1 MAKKLLVGS
10 YRFDASEKVVFCS
23 GNITAERFLVVTN
36 ITRNTIIYNF
46 ADVNS
51 GYGGVSYN
59 VDTDETQLALL
70 YDTTSMADT
79 DVLQIFVQ
87 GDYQEIT
94 PAEDILDP
102 VGKLRVSNP
111 ENLIDTD
118 FEYGLQSTKWET
130 IQTVNNIPTI
140 YSSSGD
146 TPIDGLVSVEAISGS
161 RNIKVTTNI
170 PHGLNIGDPISIQG
184 VSQYQA
190 EGYFIVTNA
199 PSTTVFFFE
208 LDVAASFTGDISG
221 SYTTIIPGKF
231 FEGSTLPVS
240 TADGAVTNG
249 SDPSTISV
257 TTENTHGFSQD
268 TKVYLRNTV
277 GPRTLRI
284 ADSAATAPD
293 GRPFVDTVASF
304 NTNTAIDL
312 TTDTGRGT
320 YKKTPVVTF
329 DWEGTYSTYLSAADV
344 NSATNRITWN
354 GHNLRNKY
362 ALLFQTPYQGLTD
375 GGMVDGT
382 VYYVEVVDANTIEL
396 HNNTTLSSQVSLS
409 NLNNTYGL
417 SRLTLCY
424 KVESASGTARR
435 TTFGDYYI
443 TQTQPVTTNGVGSN
457 STSQQTYNIDLTA
470 AGLGNPT
477 SVTLDSI
484 LLSGDVDSTSE
495 WVEFT
500 IAGTTQR
507 IHSPGNQSTT
517 YGTTTTTNG
526 QTPVFNGLDVSSAL
540 TNSGGSTFL
549 TVQASCNTS
558 VGTFIWGSDRY
569 RFQLAVTPAGGSFT
583 DTEKQRSGADLVDS
597 AWGLG
602 GTKPGALVA
611 FQGRTP
617 GGTTNSNDAFSYLSN
632 QRNYGRYGTFGVR
645 NPTYVVQ
652 GTTTAG
658 QTGSFQLNYTD
669 SNTSYGA
676 SSEIFY
682 IFCNPLTADR
692 NTVYIGSHGIVGNQD
707 VDITVD
713 STRYAAGDRF
723 GYTNTTTGTTDMPS
737 TFQAIATPVNDD
749 IVRLST
755 KQSPNTDD
763 ITRVPTDFNIS
774 YVTSNTTFNSL
785 YIANH
790 KITGDVTATYTN
802 TSGSAIAPLVDGQSI
817 DLQRLNDSRLQLANT
832 GSNNSGTS
840 THVIEQ
846 NSNSAYTVFID
857 VESVLGFAPGTA
869 EITKLEFRGDF
880 SSSSEYATL
889 DILNSSNQ
897 VVNTYTIGQYDD
909 AGDTATYTD
918 STTFPGNSNYDI
930 SNILHNNGG
939 STLGFTVRVDPQSSV
954 NYGPGGG
961 PWWGFRFTVNGEESG
976 FVLTGPGSGS
986 HTFDVAS
993 VVGAYDGVFNV
1004 ASVPT
1009 ANSFTMD
1016 GTFKIPIREYEFTNT
1031 NINAGAS
1038 TIQFGAGHNLL
1049 TGEKVT
1055 YNANGNTSILPA
1067 GVTDT
1072 FAIVVNSTTIKLA
1085 TSALDAL
1092 NNNSIAI
1099 TSQSGTHKI
1108 ESSNVIK
1115 NIQGPGNVTIIQNSK
1130 DVTGSGTDFLT
1141 QFKRFD
1147 KIYINNGS
1155 FVEAYT
1161 VDTVTTNDKMTLFE
1175 ASSANASASDYY
1187 YATQLALRPDGYSL
1201 HKPFDGGVDITAGTS
1216 PTSRIA
1222 RQTRK
1227 YFRYQ
1232 SGKGLQTSFAIN
1244 FNPPKLVK
1252 ELIKAVG
1259 TTATI
1264 DTQEQHNLQPGDR
1277 VRIEGATVS
1286 TGSNFYNGTFTVA
1299 TVPDPFRFTY
1309 IMPGTPTDV
1318 RAGGFP
1324 TYVRESWTDSFVRG
1338 GMFDDQNGFFFEY
1351 DGQSLYAVRRSSTK
1365 QIAGNVSVTRGSQIV
1380 NGDGSSFT
1388 TQLTIGD
1395 MIVIRGQSYKVTEIS
1410 SDIRCVV
1417 QPAYRGIDAT
1427 RVKAT
1432 KTIDTKTPQSQWNID
1447 RADGTGFT
1455 GYILDT
1461 TKIQMA
1467 YMDYSWYGA
1476 GKIRYGFKDSVGHIR
1491 YFHEY
1496 IHNNKLDESYFRSGN
1511 LPARYE
1517 IENGPNSSTSPT
1529 LFHFGTSIIMDGTFD
1544 DDKAYQFTGQ
1554 SRPFSFTSGGNQAI
1568 SSGGD
1573 STFSQVTLDGQR
1585 VYVYTIPVSQSDAQ
1599 LVNVGKTFVETT
1611 PNELPSTTYITQVDV
1626 DGANSKIYLNYPA
1639 TTADPTGGTEYGVI
1653 LNGTAF
1659 TAGESSAIELQRPI
1673 PLISVRL
1680 APSVDSSLTG
1690 FLGERDIINRM
1701 QLRLAQASITT
1712 NKDIEI
1718 FLIQNTLP
1726 SRINFENAQSPSLS
1740 QIIKH
1745 VAGDTLIAGT
1755 TIYNAKVA
1763 AGSISVSLADLL
1775 EIGNSILG
1783 GDGIFPAGP
1792 DLLTLA
1798 VQLQNSAG
1806 VTFAAPFQVSGN
1818 ISWSESQA

>member
-1 MAKKLLVGS
+1 MAKKLLVGT
-10 YRFDASEKVVFCS
+10 YRFDASERSVFCK

-36 ITRNTIIYNF
+36 VTRNTIIYNF
-46 ADVNS
+46 ADVNA

-59 VDTDETQLALL
+59 SDTDETELSLL
-70 YDTTSMADT
+70 YDTTTQADS
-79 DVLQIFVQ
+79 DKLQIFIQ

-130 IQTVNNIPTI
+130 LQTVNNIPTI

-146 TPIDGLVSVEAISGS
+146 TPIDGITSINARNGS

-170 PHGLNIGDPISIQG
+170 PHGLSIGDPISVQG

-190 EGYFIVTNA
+190 EGFFIVTNV

-208 LDVAASFTGDISG
+208 LDVAASFSGDING

-240 TADGAVTNG
+240 TADGATTNG

-277 GPRTLRI
+277 GPRTLKI

-293 GRPFVDTVASF
+293 GRPFVDTVVNFS
-304 NTNTAIDL
+304 TNTAIDMS
-312 TTDTGRGT
+312 TDTGRGN
-320 YKKTPVVTF
+320 YKKNPLVTY
-329 DWEGTYSTYLSAADV
+329 DWESTYTTYLSASDI
-344 NSATNRITWN
+344 NTSTNRITWN
-354 GHNLRNKY
+354 NHNLRNKY

-382 VYYVEVVDANTIEL
+382 VYYVEVIDSNTIEL

-409 NLNNTYGL
+409 ALSNSYGL
-417 SRLTLCY
+417 ARLSLCY
-424 KVESASGTARR
+424 KVESAAGTSRR

-443 TQTQPVTTNGVGSN
+443 TQTQPVRTQGVGSN
-457 STSQQTYNIDLTA
+457 STGTTTYNVNLTA
-470 AGLGNPT
+470 AGLGNPS
-477 SVTLDSI
+477 SVTLDQI
-484 LLSGDVDSTSE
+484 YLSGDVDGNFE

-507 IHSPGNQSTT
+507 IYAPGNQSQTYATT
-517 YGTTTTTNG
+517 ADTSGGT
-526 QTPVFNGLDVSSAL
+526 PLFNGLDVSSAL
-540 TNSGGSTFL
+540 TNSGGNTFL
-549 TVQASCNTS
+549 TVQASCSGS
-558 VGTFIWGSDRY
+558 VGTFVWGSDRY
-569 RFQLAVTPAGGSFT
+569 RFQLGIQPAGGTFT
-583 DTEKQRSGADLVDS
+583 DAQKERSGGDLSDAV
-597 AWGLG
+597 WGLG
-602 GTKPGALVA
+602 GSAPASIVA

-617 GGTTNSNDAFSYLSN
+617 GGSTNSNDGFSYLSN

-645 NPTYVVQ
+645 NPSYSVQ
-652 GTTTAG
+652 GSPG
-658 QTGSFQLNYTD
+658 QTGSFVVNYTN
-669 SNTSYGA
+669 SNTSFGA

-682 IFCNPLTADR
+682 VFCNTLTADR
-692 NTVYIGSHGIVGNQD
+692 NTLYIASHGITGNQD
-707 VDITVD
+707 VTVTVD
-713 STRYAAGDRF
+713 STRYSAGDRF
-723 GYTNTTTGTTDMPS
+723 GYTNTTSGTTDMPES
-737 TFQAIATPVNDD
+737 FRATATPVNDD
-749 IVRLST
+749 VIRLST
-755 KQSPNTDD
+755 TVSPNTDD

-774 YVTSNTTFNSL
+774 YVTANDKFNSL

-802 TSGSAIAPLVDGQSI
+802 VSGTAIPPLTDGQSI
-817 DLQRLNDSRLQLANT
+817 DLTRLDDSRLQLANT
-832 GSNNSGTS
+832 GSNNSGSS
-840 THVIEQ
+840 THVIQQ
-846 NSNSAYTVFID
+846 NSNAAYTVFID
-857 VESVLGFAPGTA
+857 IETALGFTPGTA
-869 EITKLEFRGDF
+869 EITQLEFRGDF
-880 SSSSEYATL
+880 SGDFEWATL

-897 VVNTYTIGQYDD
+897 VQNSYIIGQFDD
-909 AGDTATYTD
+909 SGDTATYTT
-918 STTFPGNSNYDI
+918 STTFPGGSNYDI

-939 STLGFTVRVDPQSSV
+939 STLGFTVRVDPQASV

-961 PWWGFRFTVNGEESG
+961 PWWGFRFTVNAEESG
-976 FVLTGPGSGS
+976 FVLTGTGSGAHS
-986 HTFDVAS
+986 FDVAS

-1004 ASVPT
+1004 ASIPS

-1016 GTFKIPIREYEFTNT
+1016 GTFKIPVREYEFTSSG
-1031 NINAGAS
+1031 INAGAG
-1038 TIQFGAGHNLL
+1038 TIQFAAAHNLL

-1055 YNANGNTSILPA
+1055 YDANGNTSILPA

-1072 FAIVVNSTTIKLA
+1072 FAIVVSSTTIKLA

-1092 NNNSIAI
+1092 NNTAISIS
-1099 TSQSGTHKI
+1099 SQSGTHKI
-1108 ESSNVIK
+1108 TSSNVIK
-1115 NIQGPGNVTIIQNSK
+1115 NIQAPGTVTITLGSK
-1130 DVTGSGTDFLT
+1130 EVTGSGSSFLT

-1155 FVEAYT
+1155 YVEAYT
-1161 VDTVTTNDKMTLFE
+1161 VDTVSTNTRMTLFE
-1175 ASSANASASDYY
+1175 DSDANSSSTDYY

-1252 ELIKAVG
+1252 ELIRAQG
-1259 TTATI
+1259 STATI
-1264 DTQEQHNLQPGDR
+1264 DTQEQHNLKVGDS
-1277 VRIEGATVS
+1277 IKIAGATVS
-1286 TGSNFYNGTFTVA
+1286 SGTNYYNGTFTVA
-1299 TVPDPFRFTY
+1299 SVPGPFQFTY
-1309 IMPGTPTDV
+1309 TMAGAPDEV

-1324 TYVRESWTDSFVRG
+1324 TYVRSSWTDSFVRG

-1351 DGQSLYAVRRSSTK
+1351 DGQNLYAVRRSSTK
-1365 QIAGNVSVTRGSQIV
+1365 QLAGDVTVTRGSQIV
-1380 NGDGSSFT
+1380 SGDSSSFT

-1417 QPAYRGIDAT
+1417 QPAYRGINAT

-1432 KTIDTKTPQSQWNID
+1432 KTIDTRTPQSQWNLD
-1447 RADGTGFT
+1447 KGDGTGFT

-1476 GKIRYGFKDSVGHIR
+1476 GKIRYGFKDSIGHIR

-1517 IENGPNSSTSPT
+1517 IENGPNSSTAPT

-1568 SSGGD
+1568 SSSGA

-1599 LVNVGKTFVETT
+1599 LVDVGKTFVETSQ
-1611 PNELPSTTYITQVDV
+1611 NSLPTTSYITQIDV

-1639 TTADPTGGTEYGVI
+1639 TTADPTGGTEYPAI
-1653 LNGTAF
+1653 TSGTAF
-1659 TAGESSAIELQRPI
+1659 TAGETSAIELQRPI

-1798 VQLQNSAG
+1798 VQLQNSSG
-1806 VTFAAPFQVSGN
+1806 VTFASPFQVSGN